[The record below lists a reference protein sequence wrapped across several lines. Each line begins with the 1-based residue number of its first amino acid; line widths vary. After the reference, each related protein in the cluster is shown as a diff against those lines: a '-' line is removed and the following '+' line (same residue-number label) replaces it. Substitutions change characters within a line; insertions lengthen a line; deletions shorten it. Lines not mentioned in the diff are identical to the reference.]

1 MATRRSDGELVTEL
15 AALEVSD
22 VTVRFGDAVAVSN
35 VSFTLAP
42 GSTLAVLGPSGSGK
56 SSLLRAIAGLEPT
69 AAGTISIDGVNQSP
83 VPINERQLGMMFQDH
98 ALFPHLD
105 VAANVSFGLKM
116 RGVTGAE
123 AARRV
128 AEVLALVGLEGFDG
142 RHVQTL
148 SGGEAQRV
156 ALARSLA
163 PSPRVLLLDEPLGS
177 LDRILRE
184 DLVGE
189 LRSLFARLE
198 VTVVHVTHDQQ
209 EAFALADDVLI
220 MRDGEVVQHGP
231 PTELWYRPADAFVA
245 EFLGHPNIW
254 SGPNGTVVAPISS
267 LELTDSASSLDAQ
280 RHTVAQCLVSDV
292 EFREGRWRLS
302 LDEQSGSRRCIT
314 VDSDRPQQVGDVVL
328 VRIDHGALHT
338 LGEGSGDRET

>member
-1 MATRRSDGELVTEL
+1 MSDQPP
-15 AALEVSD
+15 ALEV
-22 VTVRFGDAVAVSN
+22 VRATVRFGDAVAVSN
-35 VSFTLAP
+35 VSFAVP
-42 GSTLAVLGPSGSGK
+42 QGSTLAVLGPSGSGK
-56 SSLLRAIAGLEPT
+56 STLLRAIAGLEPM
-69 AAGTISIDGVNQSP
+69 AAGVVAIDGVDQAA
-83 VPINERQLGMMFQDH
+83 VPINERQTGMMFQDH

-105 VAANVSFGLKM
+105 VAANVGFGLKM
-116 RGVTGAE
+116 RGVTGTE
-123 AARRV
+123 AASRV
-128 AEVLALVGLEGFDG
+128 SDVLGLVGLDGFG
-142 RHVQTL
+142 RRDVQTL

-189 LRSLFARLE
+189 LRSLFARLD

-209 EAFALADDVLI
+209 EAFALADDVLV
-220 MRDGEVVQHGP
+220 MRHGAVVQHGP
-231 PTELWYRPADAFVA
+231 PTELWYRPVDAFAA

-267 LELTDSASSLDAQ
+267 LKLTEEATAPNA
-280 RHTVAQCLVSDV
+280 RATVAQCAVTDR

-302 LDEQSGSRRCIT
+302 LQESSGSKRQIT
-314 VDSDRPQQVGDVVL
+314 VDSDEPRELDDLVF
-328 VRIDHGALHT
+328 VRIDHDALHT
-338 LGEGSGDRET
+338 LTDEQAND

>member
-1 MATRRSDGELVTEL
+1 MSDQPP
-15 AALEVSD
+15 ALEVVGAS
-22 VTVRFGDAVAVSN
+22 VRFGDAVAVSN
-35 VSFTLAP
+35 VSFTVAP

-69 AAGTISIDGVNQSP
+69 SGGTISIDGVDLSS
-83 VPINERQLGMMFQDH
+83 VPINERHLGMMFQDH

-105 VAANVSFGLKM
+105 VAANVGFGLKM
-116 RGVTGAE
+116 RGVTGTDATN
-123 AARRV
+123 RI
-128 AEVLALVGLEGFDG
+128 AEVLTLVGLDGFGG
-142 RHVQTL
+142 RDVQTL

-184 DLVGE
+184 DLVSE
-189 LRSLFARLE
+189 LRALFARLE

-209 EAFALADDVLI
+209 EAFALADDVLV
-220 MRDGEVVQHGP
+220 MRDGEVVQHGA
-231 PTELWYRPADAFVA
+231 PTELWYRPTNAFVA

-267 LELTDSASSLDAQ
+267 LRLTETATASDAQ
-280 RHTVAQCLVSDV
+280 RTTVAQCLVTDV

-302 LDEQSGSRRCIT
+302 LEEQLGSKRRIT
-314 VDSDRPQQVGDVVL
+314 VDSDASKQIGDVVS
-328 VRIDHGALHT
+328 VHIDHQALHT
-338 LGEGSGDRET
+338 LDDSPGGE